1 MQPECLFIPISCP
14 LTTGRSPGIR
24 YSMQDAD
31 RQMDSCRN
39 KIVQKGLESLD
50 SFVVQKPIGK
60 NLGPG
65 CSPAVGNPTVSWG
78 VYSEGVFLVNPLAAL
93 RTSDLGGHSQ
103 EKKQTAV

>member
-1 MQPECLFIPISCP
+1 
-14 LTTGRSPGIR
+14 
-24 YSMQDAD
+24 MQDAD

-39 KIVQKGLESLD
+39 TIVQKGLESLD